1 MTLKLLKA
9 DSYAMMQSE
18 QRHHMGKSISI
29 IIPTYNERE
38 NIMPLVE
45 RIHHALA
52 PRDYEAVFVDDN
64 SRDGTAE
71 LINSMSGK
79 YPVRALVR
87 KDERGLA
94 TAVIHG
100 IEHSEGD
107 IIVVMDADLQH
118 PPEVIPDLL
127 SKVESGADMA
137 IASRYVAGGGMKEW
151 GLTRRIISKGAIV
164 LAHLLLPTIRKVK
177 DPMSG
182 FFAFKRQALGKARL
196 SPRGYKILLEI
207 LIVGKFQNAAEVP
220 FTFES
225 RSLGQSKLNA
235 REQIEYLKHLF
246 ILMWRTGELWRFI
259 KFCLV
264 GLSGVIVNYGL
275 YWLLTRLAGFTP
287 LDNAAIGGIASGNAA
302 MAISI
307 ETSIVT
313 NFILNNYITFADRN
327 VRGIKSFLGRLLKF
341 NLICLVGGLL
351 QIGIANLLTI
361 TLGIYDLISVL
372 IAIVVAMLWNY
383 LLNTWITWR

>member
-1 MTLKLLKA
+1 MIICSLNRDLM
-9 DSYAMMQSE
+9 S
-18 QRHHMGKSISI
+18 KSVSI
-29 IIPTYNERE
+29 VIPTYNERE
-38 NIMPLVE
+38 NITPLVE
-45 RIHHALA
+45 RIHRALA
-52 PRDYEAVFVDDN
+52 TRDYEVVFVDDN

-71 LINSMSGK
+71 IINSLSGK

-100 IEHSEGD
+100 IEHSEGET
-107 IIVVMDADLQH
+107 IVVMDADLQH
-118 PPEVIPDLL
+118 PPEVVPDLL
-127 SKVESGADMA
+127 SKIESGADIA
-137 IASRYVAGGGMKEW
+137 VASRYVAGGGMKDW
-151 GLTRRIISKGAIV
+151 GFTRRIISKGAIV

-182 FFAFKRQALGKARL
+182 FFAFKREALGKARL

-207 LIVGKFQNAAEVP
+207 LVVGNFPNAAEVP

-235 REQIEYLKHLF
+235 REQIEYLRHLF
-246 ILMWRTGELWRFI
+246 SLMWRTGELWRFI

-264 GLSGVIVNYGL
+264 GLSGVVVNYGL
-275 YWLLTRLAGFTP
+275 YWLLTRLAGFAP

-307 ETSIVT
+307 ETSIIT
-313 NFILNNYITFADRN
+313 NFILNNYLTFADRN
-327 VRGIKSFLGRLLKF
+327 VRGARAFLVRLLKF
-341 NLICLVGGLL
+341 NLICVVGGLI
-351 QIGIANLLTI
+351 QIGVANLLTI
-361 TLGIYDLISVL
+361 TLGVYDLISVL

>member
-1 MTLKLLKA
+1 M
-9 DSYAMMQSE
+9 S
-18 QRHHMGKSISI
+18 KSISI
-29 IIPTYNERE
+29 VIPTYNERE
-38 NIMPLVE
+38 NITPLVE
-45 RIHHALA
+45 RIERALA
-52 PRDYEAVFVDDN
+52 PRDYEVVFVDDN

-71 LINSMSGK
+71 LINSLASK
-79 YPVRALVR
+79 YPIRVLVR

-100 IEHSEGD
+100 IDYSEGETV
-107 IIVVMDADLQH
+107 VVMDADLQH

-127 SKVESGADMA
+127 RKTESGTDIA
-137 IASRYVAGGGMKEW
+137 IASRYITGGGMKEW
-151 GLTRRIISKGAIV
+151 GFTRRIISKGAIA
-164 LAHLLLPTIRKVK
+164 LAHLLLPSIRKVK

-182 FFAFKRQALGKARL
+182 FFAFKREALGKACL

-207 LIVGKFQNAAEVP
+207 LVAGKFQNAAEVP

-225 RSLGQSKLNA
+225 RRLGASKLNA
-235 REQIEYLKHLF
+235 REQIEYLRHLF
-246 ILMWRTGELWRFI
+246 SLMWRTGELWRFI

-264 GLSGVIVNYGL
+264 GLSGVVVNYGL
-275 YWLLTRLAGFTP
+275 YWLLTRVAGFAP
-287 LDNAAIGGIASGNAA
+287 LDNAATGGIASGNAA

-307 ETSIVT
+307 ETSIIT

-327 VRGIKSFLGRLLKF
+327 VGGIKAFLGRLLKF
-341 NLICLVGGLL
+341 NLICLVGGLI
-351 QIGIANLLTI
+351 QIGVANLLTI

-383 LLNTWITWR
+383 LLNTWLTWR